1 MSKLDTELLIEVICA
16 VLLYLGWIG
25 YRITKSIEEANE
37 ICKRI
42 ANKEQN
48 NECISQTQREE
59 LYLHR

>member
-1 MSKLDTELLIEVICA
+1 MSRLDTELLIEAICA

-25 YRITKSIEEANE
+25 YLIIKRIEEANE

-48 NECISQTQREE
+48 NERISKT
-59 LYLHR
+59 

>member
-1 MSKLDTELLIEVICA
+1 MSRLDTELLIELICA

-25 YRITKSIEEANE
+25 YRIIKSIEEADE

-48 NECISQTQREE
+48 NERLSQTQEK
-59 LYLHR
+59 

>member
-1 MSKLDTELLIEVICA
+1 MSRLDTELLIEVICA

-25 YRITKSIEEANE
+25 YLITKSREETDE

-48 NECISQTQREE
+48 NERLSQTQEK
-59 LYLHR
+59 

>member
-1 MSKLDTELLIEVICA
+1 MSRLDTELLIEVICA

-25 YRITKSIEEANE
+25 YRITKSIEEVDE

-48 NECISQTQREE
+48 NERISKT
-59 LYLHR
+59 